1 MPNKVAGVSRFVEGA
16 SCKDSTFTGIMS
28 AVRGANGAI
37 HGTDSVR
44 CRDEGAVQGADSVA
58 Q

>member
-28 AVRGANGAI
+28 AVRGAV
-37 HGTDSVR
+37 HGTDCVR